1 MVIIIAILLVIYS
14 AGLLLSHNFS
24 SELTFYFGWITGIL
38 SAGVIALFMRAS
50 IKRNET
56 KNVEDKQTP

>member
-24 SELTFYFGWITGIL
+24 PELTFYFGWITGIL

-50 IKRNET
+50 IKRSEA